1 MAIINEIC
9 IDGFKSIWSE
19 TIELGQLNV
28 FLGTNGAGKSNLLE
42 AIAMVSSSLEGGIDY
57 ERLARRGSRLSSPEI
72 FRSAFKGKDRRHTF
86 KLGMSI
92 GETHYNMSV
101 RSVNEFSYF
110 SESIKYK
117 NKIIAGRSNNGA
129 TLQGVSFNSKLDPK
143 KSIFPFLQ
151 AIRPKDAPEDAELPA
166 DHLTKVEKFAI
177 YSPSTPILRG
187 IAVDSSSKA
196 PLGIY
201 GGRLA
206 EALSEVINSK
216 QSLPDLRRFFRL
228 LDWFKTIGTT
238 TETEQELI
246 SEHVNLGRLKLRY
259 EDNYMKSTFNKLYAY
274 DVSEGA
280 LFVLFVLVLLIH
292 KDSPPIF
299 ALDNIDSALNP
310 GLVSRLMAHIVQI
323 LKESEEKQI
332 FLTTHNPAT
341 LDGIDLFNDKHRL
354 FIVERNEEGHTKCR
368 RVCPPKGMTKEEW
381 EEKYFGMKLSEIWL
395 SGAIGGMPMGF

>member
-1 MAIINEIC
+1 MAIIREIC

-86 KLGMSI
+86 KLGISI
-92 GETHYNMSV
+92 GDVHYNMSV
-101 RSVNEFSYF
+101 RSVNTFSYF
-110 SESIKYK
+110 SESIKHK

-129 TLQGVSFNSKLDPK
+129 TLQGVSFNSKLDSK

-151 AIRPKDAPEDAELPA
+151 SIRPKDESQQNSLPA
-166 DHLTKVEKFAI
+166 DLLTKVEKFAI

-187 IAVDSSSKA
+187 IATDSSSKS

-206 EALSEVINSK
+206 EALNEVIDETNSHR
-216 QSLPDLRRFFRL
+216 DLRRFFRL
-228 LDWFKTIGTT
+228 LDWFKKIGTT
-238 TETEQELI
+238 SETEQALI
-246 SEHVNLGRLKLRY
+246 SEHVNLGRLKLKY
-259 EDNYMKSTFNKLYAY
+259 EDKYMKSTFNKLYAY

-292 KDSPPIF
+292 KESPPIF
-299 ALDNIDSALNP
+299 ALDNIDNALNP
-310 GLVSRLMAHIVQI
+310 GLVSSLMGHIVQI
-323 LKESEEKQI
+323 LKDNEEKQI
-332 FLTTHNPAT
+332 LLTTHNPST

-354 FIVERNEEGHTKCR
+354 FIVERNDEGHTKVR
-368 RVCPPKGMTKEEW
+368 RIAPPEGMTKKDW
-381 EEKYFGMKLSEIWL
+381 EEQYYGMKLSEIWL
-395 SGAIGGMPMGF
+395 SGAIGGMPAGF

>member
-1 MAIINEIC
+1 MAIIREIC

-92 GETHYNMSV
+92 GDVHYNMSV
-101 RSVNEFSYF
+101 RSVSTFSYF
-110 SESIKYK
+110 SESIKHK

-129 TLQGVSFNSKLDPK
+129 TLLGNSFNSKLDPK
-143 KSIFPFLQ
+143 RSIFPFLQ
-151 AIRPKDAPEDAELPA
+151 AIRPKEISEDEELPA
-166 DHLTKVEKFAI
+166 DLLTKVEKFAI

-187 IAVDSSSKA
+187 IAADSSSKA

-206 EALSEVINSK
+206 EALKEVIQEKN
-216 QSLPDLRRFFRL
+216 SLPDLRRFFRL

-238 TETEQELI
+238 SDTEQDLI
-246 SEHVNLGRLKLRY
+246 SEHVNLGRVKLKY

-292 KDSPPIF
+292 RESPPIF
-299 ALDNIDSALNP
+299 ALDNIDNALNP
-310 GLVSRLMAHIVQI
+310 GLVSNLMSHIVQI
-323 LKESEEKQI
+323 LKDNKEKQI
-332 FLTTHNPAT
+332 MLTTHNPST
-341 LDGIDLFNDKHRL
+341 LDGMDLFNDSHRL

-368 RVCPPKGMTKEEW
+368 RIAPPEGMKKEEW

-395 SGAIGGMPMGF
+395 SGAIGGMPTGF